1 MNGNGDGQPR
11 FEPRSIEDRTRDWG
25 PLGRL
30 DSTVF
35 VASALICLAFI
46 SWGVVD
52 NQGLSSVVSAALSWT
67 ITSTGWLY
75 MAAVFAFVL
84 FCIGI
89 ALSPWGR
96 VRLGGSADKPEF
108 GNFSW
113 FAMLFGCG
121 MGVGLI
127 FWAVAEPLYHYVSP
141 PGIAGEPG
149 SVRAAEYSM
158 AISYFHWGISAWA
171 AYVVVGIAMGI
182 VIHKNGLPALIST
195 CFYPILGDRIYGPV
209 GKAIDIVTLVAT
221 FFGMCTTVGLGTL
234 QLTAGL
240 HFNWGVSISNQTH
253 FIVLAVVTAGY
264 LASATLPI
272 EKGIRRGSNASMIVT
287 LGLMAYLLVVG
298 PTQYILG
305 NFFNATGIYL
315 NEFPRM
321 SLWLDPVANT
331 GWLGNWTIFY
341 WAWWIAWAPFVGI
354 FIARISKGRSVR
366 QFVLAALIAPT
377 IFDMIFLAIFG
388 STAVSQQ
395 MDAST
400 GGALFSAVKD
410 NVAGAVYVMFE
421 RYPLSGLIGVA
432 LLFVVYTFFVVSAD
446 SCTIVLGMLSSGGD
460 ENPRTSLKILW
471 GVFMAAAAGVLL
483 AMNGLESLQ
492 TASIVAAFFFTIVM
506 CVLCYSIVKMLRTE
520 SAFRLA
526 EEPVGLPPDEP
537 SNADSVDG
545 LPHVQPAGDGA

>member
-1 MNGNGDGQPR
+1 
-11 FEPRSIEDRTRDWG
+11 
-25 PLGRL
+25 LGRL
-30 DSTVF
+30 DTSVF
-35 VASALICLAFI
+35 VVSALICVAFI
-46 SWGVVD
+46 LWGVFD
-52 NQGLSSVVSAALSWT
+52 NEGLSSVVTEALSWT

-84 FCIGI
+84 FCVGI
-89 ALSPWGR
+89 ALSRYGR
-96 VRLGGSADKPEF
+96 LKLGKSEDEPEF
-108 GNFSW
+108 GTFSW
-113 FAMLFGCG
+113 FSMLFGCG

-141 PGIAGEPG
+141 PTYAGGPG
-149 SVRAAEYSM
+149 SVQAAEFSM
-158 AISYFHWGISAWA
+158 AISFFHWGVSAWA

-182 VIHKNGLPALIST
+182 VIHRKGLPALIST
-195 CFYPILGDRIYGPV
+195 CFYPLLGDRIYGPI

-221 FFGMCTTVGLGTL
+221 FFGMCTTVGLGTM

-240 HFNWGVSISNQTH
+240 HFTWGVSISNQTN
-253 FIVLAVVTAGY
+253 FIVLAVVAVGY

-272 EKGIRRGSNASMIVT
+272 EKGIRVGSNASMIVT
-287 LGLMAYLLVVG
+287 IALMAYLVVVG
-298 PTQYILG
+298 PTQYILN

-331 GWLGNWTIFY
+331 GWLGHWTIFY

-377 IFDMIFLAIFG
+377 VFDMIFLGIFG

-395 MDAST
+395 MDASI
-400 GGALFSAVKD
+400 GGALFKAVKED
-410 NVAGAVYVMFE
+410 VASAVYVMFE

-446 SCTIVLGMLSSGGD
+446 SATIVLGMLSSGGD

-471 GVFMAAAAGVLL
+471 GVFIAVAAGVLL
-483 AMNGLESLQ
+483 AMNGLEPLQ
-492 TASIVAAFFFTIVM
+492 TASIVAAFFFLIVM
-506 CVLCYSIVKMLRTE
+506 CFLCYSTVRMVR
-520 SAFRLA
+520 ADLA
-526 EEPVGLPPDEP
+526 EELGQPPASATPTPVEPPD
-537 SNADSVDG
+537 AAAGIDSAG
-545 LPHVQPAGDGA
+545 LRPTSEET